1 MSYYQDCLTVSR
13 LNSKIK
19 TLLENNASDVWVKG
33 EISNFHHHKTSGH
46 MYFTLKDDGG
56 ELRCTMFRTSN
67 LYLKFAPK
75 NGMEIRVFGS
85 VTIYEIRGSIQLNV
99 SIMESIG
106 VGNLFKDFEVLKKNL
121 QKEGLFESKYK
132 KEIPS
137 FPNKVGVITSSSGAA
152 YRDIINVLHRRSP
165 HVSTIFYSAMV
176 QGPGSAQNII
186 EGINLFNEYNLA
198 DVIILGR
205 GGGSIE
211 DLWTFNE
218 ESVARVIFNSNIPI
232 ISSVGHETDYTISDF
247 VADMRAPTPS
257 AGAEI
262 AVPSSKDLL
271 LRLKQN
277 RDRLNYLIQN
287 KLAQRWLY
295 FNQLEKRLSNQLPIE
310 KINTQIETLQKSYNR
325 LISIAEIK
333 FEFLFGELEHL
344 SKALFS
350 LSPKKI
356 LDRGYAIPFRENGKV
371 IRNSADIKTGES
383 FHLKLANSS
392 LVAKKTSDIKHG

>member
-1 MSYYQDCLTVSR
+1 MSYYRDCLTVSR

-19 TLLENNASDVWVKG
+19 TILENNASDVWVKG

-67 LYLKFAPK
+67 LYLKFVPK
-75 NGMEIRVFGS
+75 NGMEVRIFGS

-99 SIMESIG
+99 SIMKSIG
-106 VGNLFKDFEVLKKNL
+106 VGNLFKDFEELKNNL
-121 QKEGLFESKYK
+121 QKEGIFDSKHK

-137 FPNKVGVITSSSGAA
+137 FPIKVGLITSSSGAA

-165 HVSTIFYSAMV
+165 HVKTIFYSAMV
-176 QGPGSAQNII
+176 QGPGSAQNVI
-186 EGINLFNEYNLA
+186 EGINLFNEHNLA

-218 ESVARVIFNSNIPI
+218 ESVARAIFNSNIPV

-262 AVPSSKDLL
+262 AVPSRKDLL
-271 LRLKQN
+271 LRLEQN

-295 FNQLEKRLSNQLPIE
+295 FNQLETRLSNQLPIK

-325 LISIAEIK
+325 LISIAGIK

-350 LSPKKI
+350 LSPEKI
-356 LDRGYAIPFRENGKV
+356 LERGYAIPSKENGMV
-371 IRNSADIKTGES
+371 IRNSADLKIGES
-383 FHLKLANSS
+383 FHLKLADSS
-392 LVAKKTSDIKHG
+392 LVAKKTSDNKHE

>member
-19 TLLENNASDVWVKG
+19 TILENNASDVWVKG

-137 FPNKVGVITSSSGAA
+137 FPIKVGVITSSSGAA

-165 HVSTIFYSAMV
+165 HVKTIFYSAMV

-218 ESVARVIFNSNIPI
+218 ESVARAIFSSNIPI

-262 AVPSSKDLL
+262 AVPSRKDLL

-295 FNQLEKRLSNQLPIE
+295 FNQLERRLSNQLPIK
-310 KINTQIETLQKSYNR
+310 KINTQIETLQKSYGR

-344 SKALFS
+344 SKALFN

-356 LDRGYAIPFRENGKV
+356 LDRGYAMPLRENGKV

>member
-19 TLLENNASDVWVKG
+19 TILENNASDVWVKG

-121 QKEGLFESKYK
+121 QKEGLFEIKYK

-137 FPNKVGVITSSSGAA
+137 FPIKVGVITSSSGAA

-165 HVSTIFYSAMV
+165 HVKTIFYSAMV

-186 EGINLFNEYNLA
+186 EGINLFNENNLA

-218 ESVARVIFNSNIPI
+218 ESVARAIFNSNIPI

-262 AVPSSKDLL
+262 AVPSRKDLL

-295 FNQLEKRLSNQLPIE
+295 FNQLERRLSNQLPIK
-310 KINTQIETLQKSYNR
+310 KINTQIETLQKSYNH

-333 FEFLFGELEHL
+333 FEFLFVELEHL

-350 LSPKKI
+350 LSPKRI
-356 LDRGYAIPFRENGKV
+356 LDRGYAIPYRENGIV
-371 IRNSADIKTGES
+371 IRNSADLKTGES

>member
-19 TLLENNASDVWVKG
+19 TILENNASDVWVKG

-137 FPNKVGVITSSSGAA
+137 FPIKVGVITSSSGAA

-165 HVSTIFYSAMV
+165 HVKTIFYSAMV

-186 EGINLFNEYNLA
+186 EGINLFNENNLA

-218 ESVARVIFNSNIPI
+218 ESVARAIFSSNIPI

-262 AVPSSKDLL
+262 AVPSRKDLL

-295 FNQLEKRLSNQLPIE
+295 FNQLERRLSNQLPIK
-310 KINTQIETLQKSYNR
+310 KINIQIETLQKSYGR

-344 SKALFS
+344 SKALFN

-356 LDRGYAIPFRENGKV
+356 LDRGYAMPLRENGKV

>member
-1 MSYYQDCLTVSR
+1 MSYYRDCLTVSV

-19 TLLENNASDVWVKG
+19 TILENNASDVWVKG

-137 FPNKVGVITSSSGAA
+137 FPIKVGVITSSSGAA

-165 HVSTIFYSAMV
+165 HVKTIFYSAMV

-186 EGINLFNEYNLA
+186 EGINLFNEHNLV

-218 ESVARVIFNSNIPI
+218 ESVARAIFSSNIPI

-262 AVPSSKDLL
+262 AVPSRKDLL

-295 FNQLEKRLSNQLPIE
+295 FNQLERRLSNQLPIK
-310 KINTQIETLQKSYNR
+310 KINTQIEILQKSYNR
-325 LISIAEIK
+325 LISMSGIK

-356 LDRGYAIPFRENGKV
+356 LDRGYAIPFRKNGKV
-371 IRNSADIKTGES
+371 IRNSADIKIGES
-383 FHLKLANSS
+383 FQLKLTDSS
-392 LVAKKTSDIKHG
+392 LVAKKTSDIKHE